1 MCAEATG
8 WLLVSVRKNLA
19 HAGPTE
25 SGSFW
30 NCSLMSS
37 MSQSLAPKSSS
48 FVELTCSVEDAT
60 TAFFPGRTA
69 RAERHSAQA
78 SLLMGHREAGRPLG
92 SCVMAATDRALPMT
106 AAIGGRDSG

>member
-30 NCSLMSS
+30 NCSLMSL

-78 SLLMGHREAGRPLG
+78 SLLMGHRAAGRPLG
-92 SCVMAATDRALPMT
+92 SCVMTATEGLFP
-106 AAIGGRDSG
+106 